1 MRQMSSQLAQAVLI
15 RRAAQPP
22 KEMRHLIATVNSDLA
37 RWRRRHQGHIK
48 QANGPAIPVRRI

>member
-37 RWRRRHQGHIK
+37 RWRQRHQGHIK
-48 QANGPAIPVRRI
+48 PVNGPVTPVRRI

>member
-1 MRQMSSQLAQAVLI
+1 MRQMSSQLSQAVLI

-37 RWRRRHQGHIK
+37 RQFRRHQGK
-48 QANGPAIPVRRI
+48 TKPVNGPVISIRRI